1 MATADRLVGGA
12 VCRRMGGDG
21 ATVTFPLVLPLPPD
35 WCGMAAAGKFWEMR
49 ARRWKYYRQQIN
61 GKH

>member
-1 MATADRLVGGA
+1 MAIADRLVGGA
-12 VCRRMGGDG
+12 FVGVWAAM
-21 ATVTFPLVLPLPPD
+21 VTFPLVLPLLPD
-35 WCGMAAAGKFWEMR
+35 WCGLSAAGKFWEMR